1 MTDFSHLLQQG
12 VAHAWLFLP
21 TALVLGAL
29 HGLEPGHSKTM
40 MAAFIVAI
48 RGTIGQ
54 AVLLGISAAVS
65 HSLVIWALAALALNF
80 GSHWN
85 AESTEPYFQL
95 ASAVIVAGLALWMFW
110 RTRQDVK
117 AAGHSAGRPEQHS
130 HGHSHEEDTT
140 IRTGHGEIAL
150 SVYEPGIPPVFR
162 LHFSERGKPVAPPAP
177 DTVSIETVRPD
188 GSRQSFGFL
197 RNGDLLQSTADIP
210 EPHEFKATLRLAH
223 GDHAHSYTVP
233 FREVGPHHPEMVPGG
248 DFEDAHERA
257 HALDIQRRFGNRNVT
272 TGQIAVFGL
281 AGGLMPCPAAFS
293 ILVICLQIKHFT
305 LGFALVLAFSLGL
318 ALTLV
323 ATGSLAAW
331 SVRHAERRF
340 KGFGMIARKLP
351 YVSSAFLL
359 IVAVYM
365 GAMGWRGLTLI
376 Q

>member
-1 MTDFSHLLQQG
+1 MSGFSHLLQQG
-12 VAHAWLFLP
+12 AAHTWLFFP
-21 TALVLGAL
+21 IALVLGAL

-65 HSLVIWALAALALNF
+65 HSLVIWVLAALALNF

-110 RTRQDVK
+110 RTRQDIK
-117 AAGHSAGRPEQHS
+117 AAAGHSAGRPEQH
-130 HGHSHEEDTT
+130 G
-140 IRTGHGEIAL
+140 
-150 SVYEPGIPPVFR
+150 
-162 LHFSERGKPVAPPAP
+162 
-177 DTVSIETVRPD
+177 
-188 GSRQSFGFL
+188 
-197 RNGDLLQSTADIP
+197 
-210 EPHEFKATLRLAH
+210 HEFEATLRLAH
-223 GDHAHSYTVP
+223 GDHAHTYTVP
-233 FREVGPHHPEMVPGG
+233 FHEVGHHHHEPGSG
-248 DFEDAHERA
+248 EDFEDAHERA
-257 HALDIQRRFGNRNVT
+257 HALEIQRRFGNRNVT
-272 TGQIAVFGL
+272 TGQIVVFGL

-293 ILVICLQIKHFT
+293 ILVICLQIKQVT
-305 LGFALVLAFSLGL
+305 LGFALVLAFSVGL

-331 SVRHAERRF
+331 SVRQAERRF
-340 KGFGMIARKLP
+340 KGFGTIARKLP

-359 IVAVYM
+359 IVALYM
-365 GAMGWRGLTLI
+365 GAMGWKGLTVI